1 MAETDEVDTMFQDAV
16 DALRQGDRARAKDIL
31 TRLLKTEQNNA
42 TYWIWMSAAVDT
54 TKERIYCLQTAL
66 KLEPEN
72 DTAKRGLILLGA
84 LAPDE
89 KVRPFPLNRP
99 RAWEEKLLLA
109 HEQPKQGGVRIA
121 LSNPAMRLAGVLVV
135 GIAVCGFAVYGL
147 MMPRR
152 NNFRPPNTNTPGPSP
167 TFTATPTFVNATGR
181 APATRVGPTPLAVL
195 FHVSYTATPLYVNT
209 PRPLESRDQYR
220 QAKFA
225 YEAGDWDSFIQNMKQ
240 VQKIEP
246 QSPDVLYYIGEGY
259 RFKGQYKDAIDFYA
273 QALKLDPDFGA
284 AYLGLARARL
294 LQDSNADVTQLLD
307 AAQNADPNF
316 GEIYLERANYYI
328 NHNQPERALTDLDA
342 AAQRMP
348 GSGLVQL
355 GYARAY
361 YLLGD
366 EVKALQTAQ
375 KANQIDKTLL
385 PIYYIE
391 GQIFMARANYSDAIK
406 SLETYLIYVEDGGAQ
421 ALLGQAYAVTG
432 SYEAAIDTLTTAFSL
447 DPTQRQ
453 IYIYRGLSYLET
465 NRIDLAAS
473 DLRNAIDYYP
483 DSFDA
488 HLGLIR
494 IHFIQEHFG
503 DAYLQTETTKPLA
516 KTDHQK
522 ALLYYWTGLVQEKR
536 GDRQLANE
544 AWQALL
550 ALPENAMTT
559 QMRNDAEVHLHAVVT
574 PTSTPKP
581 GGTRTPTPTKT
592 P

>member
-1 MAETDEVDTMFQDAV
+1 MSEEIDTMFQDAV

-42 TYWIWMSAAVDT
+42 TYWVWMSAAVDS

-72 DTAKRGLILLGA
+72 KIAQRGLVLFGA

-89 KVRPFPLNRP
+89 NVRPFPLNRP

-109 HEQPKQGGVRIA
+109 HEQPKPGGLRVA
-121 LSNPAMRLAGVLVV
+121 TSSPMTRLAVVLLLGV
-135 GIAVCGFAVYGL
+135 AVCGFAVYGL
-147 MMPRR
+147 MMPR
-152 NNFRPPNTNTPGPSP
+152 NSSFRPLNTNTPGPSP
-167 TFTATPTFVNATGR
+167 TFTLTPTFVNATGR
-181 APATRVGPTPLAVL
+181 APATRVGPTPLAIL

-220 QAKFA
+220 QARFA
-225 YEAGDWDSFIQNMKQ
+225 YQAGDWDAFIQNMKQ
-240 VQKIEP
+240 IQKIEP
-246 QSPDVLYYIGEGY
+246 QAADVMYYIGEGY
-259 RFKGQYKDAIDFYA
+259 RFKGFYKDAIDAYA

-316 GEIYLERANYYI
+316 GEIYLERANYDLS
-328 NHNQPERALTDLDA
+328 HNQPDRALAELDA

-361 YLLGD
+361 YAEGD
-366 EVKALQTAQ
+366 EAKALQAAE
-375 KANQIDKTLL
+375 KAHQIDQTLL
-385 PIYYIE
+385 PVYYIE
-391 GQIFMARANYSDAIK
+391 GRIYMAEANYVGAIK
-406 SLETYLIYVEDGGAQ
+406 SFETYLIYVEDGGAE
-421 ALLGQAYAVTG
+421 ALLGQAYEQTG
-432 SYEAAIDTLTTAFSL
+432 SYDAAIDALTNGFSL

-453 IYIYRGLSYLET
+453 IYIYRGLAHLEL
-465 NRIDLAAS
+465 NQIDLAAS

-483 DSFDA
+483 GSFDA

-494 IHFIQEHFG
+494 IYFIQEHFG
-503 DAYLQTETTKPLA
+503 DAYLQTETTRPLA
-516 KTDHQK
+516 QTDHQK

-536 GDRQLANE
+536 GDRKLAND
-544 AWQALL
+544 AWRALL

-559 QMRNDAEVHLHAVVT
+559 QMRNDAQVHLSAVVT
-574 PTSTPKP
+574 PTNTPKP
-581 GGTRTPTPTKT
+581 GGTRTPTRT

>member
-1 MAETDEVDTMFQDAV
+1 MAEAQEVDTMFQDAV
-16 DALRQGDRARAKDIL
+16 DALRQGDKARAKDIL
-31 TRLLKTEQNNA
+31 TRLLKADQNNA
-42 TYWIWMSAAVDT
+42 TYWVWMSAAVDT
-54 TKERIYCLQTAL
+54 TKERTYCLQTAL
-66 KLEPEN
+66 KLDPEN
-72 DTAKRGLILLGA
+72 HTAQRGLILLGA

-89 KVRPFPLNRP
+89 NVRPFPLNHP

-109 HEQPKQGGVRIA
+109 HERPKQGGFRLTSSPVT
-121 LSNPAMRLAGVLVV
+121 RLAGMLVL
-135 GIAVCGFAVYGL
+135 GIAVCGIAVYGL
-147 MMPRR
+147 MLPRR
-152 NNFRPPNTNTPGPSP
+152 SIFRPLNTNTPGPSP
-167 TFTATPTFVNATGR
+167 TFTLTPTFVNATGR

-225 YEAGDWDSFIQNMKQ
+225 YDAGDWDSFIQNMKQ
-240 VQKIEP
+240 IQKIEP
-246 QSPDVLYYIGEGY
+246 QAPDVVYYIGEGY
-259 RFKGQYKDAIDFYA
+259 RFKGLYKDAIDAYA
-273 QALKLDPDFGA
+273 QALKLDPNFGP

-294 LQDSNADVTQLLD
+294 IQDPNADVTQLFD

-328 NHNQPERALTDLDA
+328 NHDQAERALTDLDA

-348 GSGLVQL
+348 DSGLVQM

-366 EVKALQTAQ
+366 EAKALQAAQ
-375 KANQIDKTLL
+375 KANQIDRTLL
-385 PIYYIE
+385 PIYYIQ
-391 GQIFMARANYSDAIK
+391 GQIYIAQANYREAIK

-421 ALLGQAYAVTG
+421 ALLGQAYAETG

-473 DLRNAIDYYP
+473 DLRNAIDFYP

-494 IHFIQEHFG
+494 IYFLQEHFG

-516 KTDHQK
+516 ETDHQK

-536 GDRQLANE
+536 GDRKLANE

-550 ALPENAMTT
+550 ALPESAMTT
-559 QMRNDAEVHLHAVVT
+559 QMRNDAEAHLRVIIT
-574 PTSTPKP
+574 PTNTPKP
-581 GGTRTPTPTKT
+581 GGTRTPTPKKT